1 MIHFFIPLIPLTLAG
16 ALYFKRNHLAY
27 GFPILLVLVR
37 GLFTQ
42 LSWVEIFTISSLL
55 LSVYGVRALK
65 PAQSLPVWNIAG
77 LAFFTILGYEL
88 FSNFGVWALG
98 GCTGEETPLYPYS
111 LAGLWQCY
119 RAALPYAAVHFLRD
133 IPLSVAVVKAFEFV
147 ARIQP
152 VRHVAREN
160 A

>member
-16 ALYFKRNHLAY
+16 ALYFKRKTLAY
-27 GFPILLVLVR
+27 SFPVLLMLVR
-37 GLFTQ
+37 GLLTQ
-42 LSWVEIFTISSLL
+42 LYLIDIFMACALL
-55 LSVYGVRALK
+55 LSVYGVRTLK
-65 PAQSLPVWNIAG
+65 SEQKLSIWQIAG
-77 LAFFTILGYEL
+77 FAFLAILAYEFL
-88 FSNFGVWALG
+88 SSFGVWVLG
-98 GCTGEETPLYPYS
+98 GCSGEETPLYPYS

-119 RAALPYAAVHFLRD
+119 RTALPYAAVHFLRD